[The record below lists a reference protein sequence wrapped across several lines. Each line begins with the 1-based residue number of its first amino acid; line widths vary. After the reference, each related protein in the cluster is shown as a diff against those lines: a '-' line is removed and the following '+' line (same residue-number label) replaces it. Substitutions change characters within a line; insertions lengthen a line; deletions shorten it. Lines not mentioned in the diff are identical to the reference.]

1 LKKVTNPHEFQIT
14 PSSDG
19 ASTSSSSRTFLGTS
33 GQNVRDCLQITSSG
47 VGIKGKTPEKKAKAV
62 LDVMERFLE
71 WGHMAPSA
79 PDTLA
84 CYPFKDRDPFVITQ
98 VPDVFFAGCQSAFG
112 SREIVVASQK
122 SVLVS
127 VPSFSET
134 GSVVLLNLKTL
145 KAEEVTFTAAGL

>member
-1 LKKVTNPHEFQIT
+1 
-14 PSSDG
+14 
-19 ASTSSSSRTFLGTS
+19 
-33 GQNVRDCLQITSSG
+33 
-47 VGIKGKTPEKKAKAV
+47 
-62 LDVMERFLE
+62 MERFLE

-145 KAEEVTFTAAGL
+145 KAEEVTFTAAGF